1 MIQVTLELHQNT
13 VADLIKAASAQGME
27 FNKYVEMRLNAD
39 LDQVVEEE
47 TLGNVVSAEDIE
59 DAAKAIFTEAL
70 SYPANKPYLV
80 EKVYA
85 RLNRGE
91 WGIQDRGAR
100 IRIGKAF
107 KRLVDAQA
115 AGGTQLEHGYQM
127 KVRFLHKNAQN
138 QAVYQ
143 TERVG

>member
-1 MIQVTLELHQNT
+1 MMQISLALHENT
-13 VADLIKAASAQGME
+13 VADLIKAASAQGLD

-39 LDQVVEEE
+39 LDQIVEEDTVANPLKISDVDE
-47 TLGNVVSAEDIE
+47 V
-59 DAAKAIFTEAL
+59 AKELFNEAL
-70 SYPANKPYLV
+70 NYPANKTYLV
-80 EKVYA
+80 EKIYA
-85 RLNRGE
+85 RLNKGD
-91 WGIQDRGAR
+91 WSLQDRGTR
-100 IRIGKAF
+100 IMVGKAF
-107 KRLVDAQA
+107 KRVVDAQL